1 MRTSSFGAGAAFF
14 ALSVWGCDQASIAQ
28 LPSGPTATSGVLA
41 SIGPSS
47 NPGDDPPFVGAEP
60 QRAHTHE
67 GRRHRSPGFDLVIT
81 SSKDVNLHHVTI
93 RMIDGTDLGGPT
105 VTLPQVELVERFGS
119 SHVRAGTRRVLTFRP
134 EFEWTVPPRGVAADI
149 AVLDDRGGM
158 QRVTA
163 EGSLR

>member
-1 MRTSSFGAGAAFF
+1 MRTSSLSVGS
-14 ALSVWGCDQASIAQ
+14 ALLALAVWGCDQGSIAQ

-47 NPGDDPPFVGAEP
+47 NPDDDPPFVGAET
-60 QRAHTHE
+60 QKAHTHE

-105 VTLPQVELVERFGS
+105 VTLPQVDLVERFGS

-134 EFEWTVPPRGVAADI
+134 DFEWTVPPRGVAADV
-149 AVLDDRGGM
+149 AFTDDRGDM

-163 EGSLR
+163 EGSLQ